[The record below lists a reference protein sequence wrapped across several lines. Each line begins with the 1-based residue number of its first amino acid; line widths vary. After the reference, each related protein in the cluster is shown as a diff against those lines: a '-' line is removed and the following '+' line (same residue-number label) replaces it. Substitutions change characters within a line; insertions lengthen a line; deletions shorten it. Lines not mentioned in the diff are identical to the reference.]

1 MNADPINIMCTIQ
14 QSTKEGL
21 KEEIKGDFRS
31 SKLKLQRTVL
41 GE

>member
-1 MNADPINIMCTIQ
+1 MNADSINMMHTIQ

-21 KEEIKGDFRS
+21 QEEIKGGFIS
-31 SKLKLQRTVL
+31 SKLKLQRKVL